1 MMAREKQ
8 AGFGGGRP
16 QPPRGSWLVGLVV
29 GLTVGNLAA
38 GAMLLG
44 TGAAIGKA
52 IAGGNAVTS
61 RRRPSR

>member
-16 QPPRGSWLVGLVV
+16 PTPRGSWLVGLVV
-29 GLTVGNLAA
+29 GMTVSNLAA
-38 GAMLLG
+38 GAIMLG

-52 IAGGNAVTS
+52 ITGGPPLTS

>member
-1 MMAREKQ
+1 MISREKQ

-16 QPPRGSWLVGLVV
+16 QPPRGSWLVGLMV

-52 IAGGNAVTS
+52 IAGGPPLTS